1 VMLLGQGGSPGL
13 RRSNSSRLKFGLS
26 SFSLRACALFRE
38 SLRGGM
44 NNPEVSGAKQ
54 NYAWFRKEN
63 LNPTKP
69 KPGRLANCQHI
80 AVVKRTINDE

>member
-1 VMLLGQGGSPGL
+1 
-13 RRSNSSRLKFGLS
+13 
-26 SFSLRACALFRE
+26 
-38 SLRGGM
+38 M